1 MSWDFTRL
9 GTQTNS
15 ADTFGPNDALS
26 VLPFAQSVGE
36 YSSLSGAVEGF
47 RDLTYTIQA
56 HFFGIDLEIRLLIG
70 VGLIVAIAVWAR
82 RPSGA

>member
-1 MSWDFTRL
+1 
-9 GTQTNS
+9 
-15 ADTFGPNDALS
+15 
-26 VLPFAQSVGE
+26 VGE